1 MNDHR
6 SLRMPR
12 GVRGKI
18 VGNEVAR
25 RILLVNGSFI
35 ISGYSSLRNAFPL
48 TTVRTR
54 RRGIYENFP
63 PAISGERG
71 GPVIVVKRVS
81 LEYLARERSL
91 TLMRHYYALE
101 SSFSA
106 GCGCICVYVCVYV
119 CVCKFTSPVSI
130 RLRIHG
136 WGKSRSLAIAI
147 TRSPL
152 APSPSN
158 PAGSGGRSIAG
169 NPSRRAS

>member
-1 MNDHR
+1 LCGRYLHLMDIKMNDHR

-81 LEYLARERSL
+81 LEYLGARAVPDLNE
-91 TLMRHYYALE
+91 TLLCAGIKFFRQLPVRVRMRAN
-101 SSFSA
+101 SCRPF
-106 GCGCICVYVCVYV
+106 
-119 CVCKFTSPVSI
+119 SI
-130 RLRIHG
+130 RFGIRRR
-136 WGKSRSLAIAI
+136 GKSVDPFDHSLACPNARPKGSLLSL
-147 TRSPL
+147 RSHP
-152 APSPSN
+152 PN
-158 PAGSGGRSIAG
+158 PR
-169 NPSRRAS
+169 